1 MIQKSY
7 RKFLESQDST
17 ISVDEGLRILNELE
31 EIFIDLEDEWGF
43 DITPKIRIGK
53 NLYDKDGNVLD
64 TIIGKA
70 YIRNQPP
77 WIWIMGSKD
86 NMEIED
92 IKKLSEIIL
101 LMVEN
106 STNLLNMIEI
116 NDGANS
122 PTSSTLEIFDKSC
135 GPRIQSTFHLL
146 PRFYTPEDP
155 GHSKI
160 TWATNHPID
169 GYRSLD
175 HMLNLYK
182 KFDNQKSL
190 KLKLV
195 FKI

>member
-7 RKFLESQDST
+7 RKFLESQDPT

-31 EIFIDLEDEWGF
+31 EIFIDLEDNWGF
-43 DITPKIRIGK
+43 NITPKIRMGK
-53 NLYDKDGNVLD
+53 NLYDRDGNVLD
-64 TIIGKA
+64 TITGKA

-86 NMEIED
+86 SMEIED
-92 IKKLSEIIL
+92 IEKLSKIIL

-116 NDGANS
+116 NNN
-122 PTSSTLEIFDKSC
+122 TSILEIFDKSS
-135 GPRIQSTFHLL
+135 GSRVESTFHI
-146 PRFYTPEDP
+146 YTPEESSY
-155 GHSKI
+155 SKI
-160 TWATNHPID
+160 TWATNHPVE
-169 GYRSLD
+169 GHLSLD

-182 KFDNQKSL
+182 KFDNRQKSL

-195 FKI
+195 FKILDQSI